1 MNTITTKWG
10 NYAPDVK
17 RSVIMRR
24 DVHRRNQFT
33 ISMLQCL
40 GIVGGLVWFLVA
52 FQIAT
57 RI

>member
-10 NYAPDVK
+10 CYAPGVK

-24 DVHRRNQFT
+24 DAHRRNQFT
-33 ISMLQCL
+33 ISMIQCL
-40 GIVGGLVWFLVA
+40 SIVGGLVWFLVA

-57 RI
+57 RL